1 MTVWTG
7 TEKVREESVILFNFL
22 GQQKK
27 IKYIFDQLNF
37 LFLSGNFLGWKKV
50 NASKAYLLQSD
61 WTMLL
66 TQPIGNTLLL
76 CEHYTVI
83 WLDNVVA
90 SANRKYSAP
99 VWTAYLKESPM
110 SLIQQAVTTVTVIRH
125 LKLPPRRGILQ
136 AQGPGMPYIV
146 VQQEWVVQ
154 ILNMFKIFRW

>member
-110 SLIQQAVTTVTVIRH
+110 HVTDPTGCHHCHCDKASKIATTQGH
-125 LKLPPRRGILQ
+125 STSTGPRYAIYCSTTRMSSSNIK
-136 AQGPGMPYIV
+136 Y
-146 VQQEWVVQ
+146 VQD
-154 ILNMFKIFRW
+154 I